1 MSSLTLPARVAPA
14 RARRPRPAAVAR
26 TPVRVHPA
34 APVASLRLT
43 RRGRVL
49 ITLVLLV
56 VAAAAVLL
64 LRAPATAS
72 TGTTSHAPVARSV
85 TVAPGQTLWEIA
97 RDARPGVDPRDTVDR
112 IMEMNG
118 LSSASVQA
126 GRQLFV
132 PAG

>member
-14 RARRPRPAAVAR
+14 RARRPRPDAVVSE
-26 TPVRVHPA
+26 PVRVSSA
-34 APVASLRLT
+34 GSAASLRLT

-49 ITLVLLV
+49 VTLVLLM

-72 TGTTSHAPVARSV
+72 TGSTSHTPVARSV

-97 RDARPGVDPRDTVDR
+97 REARPGVDPRDTVDR

-118 LSSASVQA
+118 LSTASVQA

>member
-1 MSSLTLPARVAPA
+1 MSSLTLPARVTPA
-14 RARRPRPAAVAR
+14 RARRPRPTAVVSA
-26 TPVRVHPA
+26 PVRIHPA
-34 APVASLRLT
+34 APTPALRLT

-49 ITLVLLV
+49 VTLVLLV

-72 TGTTSHAPVARSV
+72 TGSTSHAPVARSV

-97 RDARPGVDPRDTVDR
+97 REARPGVDPRDTVDR